1 MITPRSVGLVRAG
14 EIYFV
19 GRRAFNPWAPYPQAE
34 LRGRPVLSSGL
45 RRRPPSATAAPHGHP
60 CLTQGPGRP
69 LSSRAQRLQPLQS
82 HEPRARQTGRPN
94 TEGLRL
100 NPFTG
105 TALWSY
111 GLSRRAWQQGQ
122 IKYPSKQCTSSAPAP
137 PKGAT
142 GGSQSGQLCTLRAR
156 PGPATEVQPRVQPPR
171 LLELAASKV
180 ADSTAFVH
188 AGQKEFHVFGNCCK
202 QHKEPLS
209 APVTAVRRRVG
220 TCTAA
225 CTGST
230 STAARRVPHVRA
242 DAEHGQGFLTTA
254 HRISIQT
261 CYSLNY

>member
-1 MITPRSVGLVRAG
+1 MGAVPSSRAS
-14 EIYFV
+14 
-19 GRRAFNPWAPYPQAE
+19 RATRTLKRVE
-34 LRGRPVLSSGL
+34 T
-45 RRRPPSATAAPHGHP
+45 RPPSATARAPHGHP

-156 PGPATEVQPRVQPPR
+156 PGPATVVQPRVQPPR